1 MVKKE
6 KKLVCF
12 IVLLFKESLM
22 YFKNF
27 LIYYRYV
34 YAQFIIMQIYFNC

>member
-1 MVKKE
+1 MVMKD

-12 IVLLFKESLM
+12 IGLLFKESLM

-27 LIYYRYV
+27 LIYYGYV
-34 YAQFIIMQIYFNC
+34 YTQFIIMQIHFNW